1 MRTRYGSSP
10 WIDLFPKSRVPDYA
24 RSRGANTADVVVI
37 GGGLTG
43 CATAYACA
51 QAGLKAIVVESG
63 RIGQA
68 SSGRSAG
75 LLLPEPGPAFAD
87 IERAHGR
94 RAARTAFDS
103 WRRAAL
109 EGAALLRRLN
119 IKCGLE
125 SATPLIVAAQ
135 DEERKLRR
143 EFEARSKAGVASSWL
158 TRKLLTPLAAPDAP
172 GAIRM
177 RDAFTLDPYR
187 ACIGLAAAATSRGA
201 VIVERSH
208 VRKVKVA
215 RKHVEVIADAG
226 EIRAGMVMVATGTA
240 TMEFR
245 QLRRHFKRRER
256 YLVLTE
262 PLPAAVRKQ
271 LGDRDTTFRDLREP
285 HRRVRWTKDDRI
297 LVCGGTQ
304 DEVPE
309 RKRPP
314 VLVQRTGQ
322 LMYELLTMFPF
333 ISGLMPE
340 YGWELL
346 AGETAD
352 GLMYIGPHRNY
363 PRHLFALGDSG
374 DSVTGAFLAA
384 RMLVRAVQD
393 SPEKQDEVWG
403 FTR

>member
-1 MRTRYGSSP
+1 
-10 WIDLFPKSRVPDYA
+10 VH
-24 RSRGANTADVVVI
+24 TADVVII

-51 QAGLKAIVVESG
+51 QAGLKAIVVESS
-63 RIGQA
+63 RIGQG
-68 SSGRSAG
+68 STGRSAG
-75 LLLPEPGPAFAD
+75 LLLPEPGPAFVD

-94 RAARTAFDS
+94 RAARTAFES
-103 WRRAAL
+103 WRHASL
-109 EGAALLRRLN
+109 DGAALLRRLN

-125 SATPLIVAAQ
+125 PATPLIVATHD
-135 DEERKLRR
+135 DERTLRR
-143 EFEARSKAGVASSWL
+143 EFDARSKAGVASTWL
-158 TRKLLTPLAAPDAP
+158 TRRLLAPLSAPDAS

-187 ACIGLAAAATSRGA
+187 ACIGLAAAARSRGA
-201 VIVERSH
+201 VIVERSRA
-208 VRKVKVA
+208 RKVNVA
-215 RKHVEVIADAG
+215 RKHVDVILDGG
-226 EIRAGMVMVATGTA
+226 EIRAATVIVATGTA

-245 QLRRHFKRRER
+245 QLRRHFKRRES

-271 LGDRDTTFRDLREP
+271 LGDRDVTFRDLREP

-304 DEVPE
+304 DEVSE
-309 RKRPP
+309 RNRPA

-322 LMYELLTMFPF
+322 LMYELLTMFPI

-340 YGWELL
+340 YGWVLL

-363 PRHLFALGDSG
+363 PRHLFALGGGG

-384 RMLVRAVQD
+384 RMLVRAVQGAPD
-393 SPEKQDEVWG
+393 KQDDVWG